1 MHALTD
7 AIQTRGNCLDGAVRS
22 AAAGQIQAWRLCRF
36 PAAQCLLANVQRNTA
51 LQVATAIAELFNN
64 RAVAA
69 TPGQMHGKC
78 ISVVFAKAGFTGD
91 NSGVELMACAPAI
104 VFKQYSMRADRLSVL
119 LALKS
124 PASMQVQTLAMAMW
138 KYDSCCSQPFQLKGR
153 VASILQSGVDTKY
166 AALTVQS
173 ESEYNL

>member
-1 MHALTD
+1 MT
-7 AIQTRGNCLDGAVRS
+7 S
-22 AAAGQIQAWRLCRF
+22 
-36 PAAQCLLANVQRNTA
+36 
-51 LQVATAIAELFNN
+51 
-64 RAVAA
+64 
-69 TPGQMHGKC
+69 
-78 ISVVFAKAGFTGD
+78 
-91 NSGVELMACAPAI
+91 APAI